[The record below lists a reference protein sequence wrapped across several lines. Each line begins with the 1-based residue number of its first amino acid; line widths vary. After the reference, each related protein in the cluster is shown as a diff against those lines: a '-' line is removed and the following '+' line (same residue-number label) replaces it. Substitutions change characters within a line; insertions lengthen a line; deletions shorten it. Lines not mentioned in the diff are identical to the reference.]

1 MSEVRPLRII
11 RGSNIMTGRELFNK
25 YGSVI
30 RLLVI
35 VAKRFPK
42 GFRRRRLAAACMSRG
57 NIGQLKR
64 YVWISTLARSVGEN
78 VAIYPNVFFEHVEKL
93 TIGNNVSIHQ
103 MCYIDAGGEIEIGN
117 DVSVAHRTTIL
128 SSNHYYNDMNIPI
141 KYQGMKHAKTV
152 IDDNVWIGCGVTVLA
167 GVHIG
172 TGSVIGA
179 NSVVTKS
186 IEENSVAVGNP
197 AKIIKY
203 RER

>member
-1 MSEVRPLRII
+1 MDD
-11 RGSNIMTGRELFNK
+11 RGASMTGREVFTK
-25 YGSVI
+25 YGSLI
-30 RLLVI
+30 QLLVG
-35 VAKRFPK
+35 VAKHFPK
-42 GFRRRRLAAACMSRG
+42 SFRQRRLAAACMARG
-57 NIGQLKR
+57 SIGQLRR
-64 YVWISTLARSVGEN
+64 YVWISTIARAVGAN
-78 VAIYPNVFFEHVEKL
+78 VAISPNVFFEHVDKL
-93 TIGNNVSIHQ
+93 SIGNNVSIHQ

-128 SSNHYYNDMNIPI
+128 SSNHHYNDMSIPI

-197 AKIIKY
+197 AAIIKS
-203 RER
+203 RKG